1 MPSYRSYSHAIE
13 RNLILYDSGI
23 IDKPWQQRKDQSKKG
38 NKLATT
44 ALKRTTGGANK
55 RLKAHMSG
63 HKKRIGKRLL
73 GHQG

>member
-1 MPSYRSYSHAIE
+1 MAAKKRPI
-13 RNLILYDSGI
+13 
-23 IDKPWQQRKDQSKKG
+23 KKG